1 MSWTYSGDP
10 QNSELDE
17 CRFLLGDT
25 NESAPILQ
33 DEEIEYI
40 MATYGAGTNKCKY
53 ELFRQAATIFARDI
67 KRTLG
72 PQSED
77 PTSRLGYYKEQME
90 YYKCNALNAVPFSP
104 KYASPKVFSKGMQNN
119 PPWRPRR
126 GGYNV

>member
-1 MSWTYSGDP
+1 MSYTYSGDP

-25 NESAPILQ
+25 NEKAPILQ

-40 MATYGAGTNKCKY
+40 IGTYGSDTNKLRY

-77 PTSRLGYYKEQME
+77 PTSRLNYYKEQMD
-90 YYKCNALNAVPFSP
+90 YYKAHASNAVPYPP
-104 KYASPKVFSKGMQNN
+104 KYAAPKVFGKGMQNN
-119 PPWRPRR
+119 PPWRPRK
-126 GGYNV
+126 GVHNV